1 MLGLRGAVEVWWL
14 GWVCF
19 GLLLVWFG
27 LVLFGLV
34 LFGLVL
40 FGLVLFGLFL
50 FCSCL
55 WRGLVCSS
63 AALG

>member
-1 MLGLRGAVEVWWL
+1 MVGLGLFWFAL
-14 GWVCF
+14 G
-19 GLLLVWFG
+19 LVWFG
-27 LVLFGLV
+27 LVWFGLV

>member
-1 MLGLRGAVEVWWL
+1 MLGLRGAVEVWGL

-19 GLLLVWFG
+19 GLLLVWFGLVWFG

-40 FGLVLFGLFL
+40 F
-50 FCSCL
+50 CSCL

-63 AALG
+63 VALG